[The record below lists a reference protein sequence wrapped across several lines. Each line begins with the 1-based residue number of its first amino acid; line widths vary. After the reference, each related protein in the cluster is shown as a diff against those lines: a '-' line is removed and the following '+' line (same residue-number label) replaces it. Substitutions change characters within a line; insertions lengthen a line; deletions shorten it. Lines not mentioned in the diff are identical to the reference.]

1 MHRHFLKTSFSFFIL
16 EVICRV
22 VYVTPGISG
31 WREIKSAELPC
42 SRQAKIRSAAN
53 IKISL

>member
-31 WREIKSAELPC
+31 WREIKSTELPC